1 MSNFL
6 YIWQTWHIALIFWIW
21 ITEMAQWRSLFW
33 DLEQIF
39 AFLHWIGWVDF
50 QIWVPFIKRCLNEE
64 WYLSWEREP
73 FSVPYPPRGTN
84 LINKSDLDQLSSLK
98 PTQQEGLVIV
108 WCFPHQ
114 LRCLHYFRP
123 NFLITS
129 ATTANSVW
137 VALKG
142 DLRGLRNPPPML
154 IGT

>member
-1 MSNFL
+1 MASVGIAFGRSNKNCNWL
-6 YIWQTWHIALIFWIW
+6 VPKWQTWHTVLIFWIL
-21 ITEMAQWRSLFW
+21 ITGMAQWRSLFW

-98 PTQQEGLVIV
+98 PTHQEGLVSSLMLSPPIALPPL
-108 WCFPHQ
+108 FPSKLFNHI
-114 LRCLHYFRP
+114 CHH
-123 NFLITS
+123 S
-129 ATTANSVW
+129 
-137 VALKG
+137 
-142 DLRGLRNPPPML
+142 
-154 IGT
+154 